1 MSALDT
7 AKELGRM
14 AATAT
19 LSKDAIG
26 LFEKKVALL
35 TEQVA
40 ALETE
45 NAELKNEAGN
55 LEKELTSLR
64 QKEGRLEEGAEKF
77 LVLLFRQGDS
87 LSTDAIAAEL
97 NISQGMAQ
105 YHADA
110 LYQREMIGWAGVADR
125 DSGRSY
131 SLCAKGREYVIKNG
145 LVK

>member
-19 LSKDAIG
+19 LSKDVIG

-35 TEQVA
+35 MEQVA
-40 ALETE
+40 ALETG
-45 NAELKNEAGN
+45 NAELKNEVGN

-77 LVLLFRQGDS
+77 LVLLFLHLDS
-87 LSTDAIAAEL
+87 LSTEAIAAEL
-97 NISQGMAQ
+97 NISQ
-105 YHADA
+105 
-110 LYQREMIGWAGVADR
+110 
-125 DSGRSY
+125 
-131 SLCAKGREYVIKNG
+131 
-145 LVK
+145 